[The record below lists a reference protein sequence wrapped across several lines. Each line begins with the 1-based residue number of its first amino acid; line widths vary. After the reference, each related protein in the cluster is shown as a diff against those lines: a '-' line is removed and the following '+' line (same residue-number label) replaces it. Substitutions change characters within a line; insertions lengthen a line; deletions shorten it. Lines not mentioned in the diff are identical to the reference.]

1 MGITSSLLQPS
12 PFCPSTQ
19 YTKPL
24 KPCPAPSLL
33 CPQGPTV
40 NQLPCTLGSHG
51 QSRGSCLGTPL
62 SQEPWGMCIW
72 ALLASVSFVTMTFP
86 PITGLPLLEMPD
98 PVPTSAVASTK
109 CSLPLPLCSSSQVTS
124 GPHSSLQT
132 PAPSSPQGPSTDSTL
147 QPRSTLRPRHHPDLC
162 QPDPLAATTP
172 STLQQC
178 PSLH

>member
-1 MGITSSLLQPS
+1 MSSGFHCEPTSLHPWLSWTEPWLLP
-12 PFCPSTQ
+12 
-19 YTKPL
+19 
-24 KPCPAPSLL
+24 
-33 CPQGPTV
+33 GDPTFTGAV
-40 NQLPCTLGSHG
+40 GHVYLGSSGFCVLCDHDI
-51 QSRGSCLGTPL
+51 STHHR
-62 SQEPWGMCIW
+62 
-72 ALLASVSFVTMTFP
+72 AASSP
-86 PITGLPLLEMPD
+86 REMPD